1 MTETDF
7 FFEQTILLPLLPLLL
22 LLLLL
27 IIIIIIIIIV
37 IFYPVT
43 GQSAI
48 PGEEEETPRRHPSE
62 IL

>member
-27 IIIIIIIIIV
+27 LIIIIIIIV

-43 GQSAI
+43 GQSEI